1 MLDAGFAAMQALTAA
16 QAIAARLSAS
26 ASGGAQPSA
35 PTLPLGATASIAQP
49 SSEPAERRRG
59 PPEPAAASYNQQPF
73 QYPTQPGA
81 VVSSSVPLDSAAA
94 QSSIAKAQQAA
105 SALFARFQQQNFPQ
119 ANGAQPPS
127 QAPASRGK
135 WDAR

>member
-1 MLDAGFAAMQALTAA
+1 MQALTAA

-26 ASGGAQPSA
+26 ASGGALPSA
-35 PTLPLGATASIAQP
+35 PIPSSVATASAQP
-49 SSEPAERRRG
+49 SSEPTERRRA

-81 VVSSSVPLDSAAA
+81 VVSSVPLDSAAA

-119 ANGAQPPS
+119 ANGGQPPS

>member
-1 MLDAGFAAMQALTAA
+1 MQALTAA

-35 PTLPLGATASIAQP
+35 PIPSLVAPASAQP
-49 SSEPAERRRG
+49 SSEAVDRRRA

-81 VVSSSVPLDSAAA
+81 VVSNSAPLDSAAA

-119 ANGAQPPS
+119 ANGAQPSS